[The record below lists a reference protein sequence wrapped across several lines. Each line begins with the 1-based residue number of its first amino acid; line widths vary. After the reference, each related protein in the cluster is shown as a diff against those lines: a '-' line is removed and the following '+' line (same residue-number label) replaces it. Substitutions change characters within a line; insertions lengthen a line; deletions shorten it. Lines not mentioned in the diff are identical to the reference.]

1 MKKKATKAKKSTEK
15 KAATSKAATKK
26 VAAKKSATKKA
37 TTKKVSAKK
46 ATATKAV
53 SKKAVTKKAASKKV
67 VAKKAAPKKA
77 AAKKVAAKKAAP
89 KKVASKKV
97 VAKKA
102 APKKVAPKKVA
113 AKKAASKKVVAK
125 KAAPKKAAAKKAA
138 PKMKLDPNEKWKKL
152 TVDGISNASHYKISN
167 KGNVMSIAE
176 DPNGKLIKGSRI
188 GGYKTLCVR
197 LESGKRSTRYVHKL
211 VAQTFLKKKKADQN
225 RDYVIHV
232 NHDKLNNAVDNLKWA
247 NKEEVTEHQKENPV
261 QQTYHKG
268 LVTNSKLTE
277 SKVKVIKKMLKRKNV
292 RKKVVASQFGI
303 TVTQLNRIAN
313 GENWAHVKV

>member
-53 SKKAVTKKAASKKV
+53 SKKAVTKKA
-67 VAKKAAPKKA
+67 
-77 AAKKVAAKKAAP
+77 
-89 KKVASKKV
+89 ASKKV